1 VDQANG
7 VTPRLAVLWRLGA
20 PNAVVL
26 RQGPSKVFCSIGW
39 QLAKDKLTVGQWV
52 KHKLYPERCDISADG
67 KSWIYFA
74 LNGDW
79 KGETMGAWTGL
90 AKVPYMK
97 CVKMWPLGNTWGG
110 GGMLDDNDE
119 RVGATRVDRL
129 VRNGW
134 FKTRDGFTKP
144 CFRGWTL
151 VKHLERTFSEA
162 HELVAVDGRVEEHYD
177 WQWADYDEPRDRV
190 VFASGG
196 CIYSLPSL
204 RHKPKL
210 LFDANG
216 MTFEAIAAPY

>member
-1 VDQANG
+1 MSTVS
-7 VTPRLAVLWRLGA
+7 VPRLYVVWRRES
-20 PNAVVL
+20 PHAVVL

-39 QLAKDKLTVGQWV
+39 QLAKDKFTVGQWV
-52 KHKLYPERCDISADG
+52 KHKLYPERCDISRDG

-79 KGETMGAWTGL
+79 SGETKGAWTGL

-119 RVGATRVDRL
+119 RVGATRVDRVKRDGW
-129 VRNGW
+129 VR
-134 FKTRDGFTKP
+134 TRDGLMKP
-144 CFRGWTL
+144 CFPGWRMRKTL
-151 VKHLERTFSEA
+151 KGTFREE
-162 HELVAVDGRVEEHYD
+162 HELLHDDGRIEDHED
-177 WQWADYDEPRDRV
+177 WEWADWDEPRQRI

-196 CIYSLPSL
+196 ALYALPSMK
-204 RHKPKL
+204 HNPKL